1 MCGMM
6 KMYFH
11 LSCDAEVLL
20 FENWV
25 ITKGENLA
33 ISCFL
38 VFMIGVGYSAIEQAL
53 TCLRKFYTKKLIK
66 SENIQS
72 NSDQNDNNDE
82 DPLIQNSNSN
92 QNSNGNSDR
101 NSSSKL
107 RISKNTIYLN
117 FPLKNGYLNIGY
129 LAESVLLC
137 FYYFYAYAMMLIFMT
152 YQVHLCVA
160 LCVGLATG
168 FFLITGWQ
176 RPIGRISPQG
186 QVETVETNGDYHNC
200 CT

>member
-1 MCGMM
+1 MCGVM

-33 ISCFL
+33 FSCFL
-38 VFMIGVGYSAIEQAL
+38 VFIIGFGYSAVEQAL
-53 TCLRKFYTKKLIK
+53 NCLRKFYTRKLLK
-66 SENIQS
+66 SENTQTENIQT
-72 NSDQNDNNDE
+72 NDRNDE
-82 DPLIQNSNSN
+82 DPLIQNSTSD
-92 QNSNGNSDR
+92 QNVLSP
-101 NSSSKL
+101 KL

-117 FPLKNGYLNIGY
+117 FPLKNGYLNLGY

-152 YQVHLCVA
+152 YQVHLCSA

-176 RPIGRISPQG
+176 RPIGRISQRG
-186 QVETVETNGDYHNC
+186 QVEAIETESDYHNC

>member
-1 MCGMM
+1 
-6 KMYFH
+6 MYFH

-38 VFMIGVGYSAIEQAL
+38 VFMIGFGYSAIEQAL
-53 TCLRKFYTKKLIK
+53 TCLRKCYTKKLLK
-66 SENIQS
+66 SENMQS
-72 NSDQNDNNDE
+72 NSNPNDQTDE
-82 DPLIQNSNSN
+82 DPLIH
-92 QNSNGNSDR
+92 
-101 NSSSKL
+101 NSSSDGNSSTKL
-107 RISKNTIYLN
+107 RVSENTIYLN
-117 FPLKNGYLNIGY
+117 FPLKNGYLNVGY

-152 YQVHLCVA
+152 YQVHLCSA

-176 RPIGRISPQG
+176 RPIGKIGSQG
-186 QVETVETNGDYHNC
+186 QVETVEAGGDYHNC